1 MPTEPLL
8 LETLV
13 DRSRFAGTC
22 YPVANWIELGDM
34 AGRGRMDRAHARR
47 GQSPKRV
54 LVYPLVAA
62 AQRRLAGV

>member
-13 DRSRFAGTC
+13 DRSFAGTG

-34 AGRGRMDRAHARR
+34 AGRGRMERAHACR